1 MYKLMRFPDWL
12 LISTVLTSFVF
23 DRLSKNIIS
32 NWLALGESWP
42 ADTLIKINH
51 ATNSGSAFGL
61 FPNQTMILIIASIF
75 AIGFLVYFYTKYAVS
90 TRILRFAVG
99 LQLGGAAGNLLDR
112 IRDGAVVDFID
123 VGPWPIFNIA
133 DSSIVVGM
141 AILLGYF
148 FIKRDSVDSNSKVDP
163 VLDNS
168 NKSNEPNHI
177 T

>member
-1 MYKLMRFPDWL
+1 MHNLTRFPDWL
-12 LISTVLTSFVF
+12 LISTVLISFTF
-23 DRLSKNIIS
+23 DRLSKNIVS
-32 NWLALGESWP
+32 NWLAHGESWP
-42 ADTLIKINH
+42 SDTFIKINH

-75 AIGFLVYFYTKYAVS
+75 AIGFLVYFYTKHAVS

-112 IRDGAVVDFID
+112 IKDGTVVDFID

-141 AILLGYF
+141 TILLGYF
-148 FIKRDSVDSNSKVDP
+148 LIKRDSVDNNSEVEP

-168 NKSNEPNHI
+168 NESNEPNHI

>member
-1 MYKLMRFPDWL
+1 MHNLMRFTDWL
-12 LISTVLTSFVF
+12 LISTVLISFTF
-23 DRLSKNIIS
+23 DRLSKNIVS
-32 NWLALGESWP
+32 NWLAHGESWP
-42 ADTLIKINH
+42 ADTFIKINH